1 VLQVLKVEVEVVEA
15 QEEVER
21 KVTALEV
28 GIGVEEIKVAQKSW
42 YLRLVESEVFD

>member
-1 VLQVLKVEVEVVEA
+1 MVEVLQVLKVEVEVVEA

-28 GIGVEEIKVAQKSW
+28 GIEVEELKVVQKS
-42 YLRLVESEVFD
+42 

>member
-1 VLQVLKVEVEVVEA
+1 KVEVVEA